1 MTAEMEECC
10 AQLRAGAELL
20 GSLPGSAGTCDPLSP
35 PASWTV
41 AQGASTRLHEQH
53 IPRSAFS
60 RKLNIS
66 AMPVVLSSPD
76 LGRAKPV
83 TLSSNSR
90 SPWKACS
97 PFTPGK
103 TYTKTSSQRD
113 GSACLRVFG
122 DNRCLFRALIRQFSR
137 EFDGP
142 RDLWGKSFG
151 AGIERSERSAADQL
165 RDKVCD
171 YMDDHV
177 ATLQHP
183 ADIFG
188 GRDPDEYIAWMRVR
202 ST

>member
-1 MTAEMEECC
+1 MD
-10 AQLRAGAELL
+10 ELSLWRFPQTQGVL
-20 GSLPGSAGTCDPLSP
+20 GR
-35 PASWTV
+35 PA
-41 AQGASTRLHEQH
+41 
-53 IPRSAFS
+53 
-60 RKLNIS
+60 
-66 AMPVVLSSPD
+66 VLS
-76 LGRAKPV
+76 LQE
-83 TLSSNSR
+83 
-90 SPWKACS
+90 
-97 PFTPGK
+97 K
-103 TYTKTSSQRD
+103 TSTKTSSQRD

-165 RDKVCD
+165 RDKVGD

-202 ST
+202 STWGGDPEIHVVHLCTGERIRVWKPDQGTYLLLQNYGEASPRDANVVDIVWVSGNHYDIFLPSVAFPETFGF